1 MLNVTAELD
10 QIQTLVGQE
19 GSDTRYRHEP
29 RLRRA
34 IDHLRAEGQ
43 KIPPR
48 IKQLHQTL
56 LSEAIEAEF
65 DNMPV

>member
-1 MLNVTAELD
+1 MINVTAELD

-19 GSDTRYRHEP
+19 GLNTRYRHEP
-29 RLRRA
+29 RLRRVIA
-34 IDHLRAEGQ
+34 HLRAEGQ
-43 KIPPR
+43 AVPPR